1 MVIERGGDWGEKV
14 EIASA
19 VRADSDA
26 AVVTLQGQ
34 GAPFATSGNLHRSLG
49 APSFRSAGPF
59 TQLPIDAL
67 VCEVMGHGE
76 VREMVACS
84 DVTVGS
90 WFSRRGMVIV
100 TNVGI
105 RDGLD
110 VTPGSHPNDGK
121 FEILAMDASMSVRQR
136 LLARRR
142 ARTGSHLPHP
152 CLTRVTRTEASI
164 ERRGAQR
171 LFVDSVDVGAWESV
185 RVRID
190 PDRLRVLV

>member
-1 MVIERGGDWGEKV
+1 MVIEKGGDWGEKV

-26 AVVTLQGQ
+26 AVVTLQRQ

-67 VCEVMGHGE
+67 VCEVTGPGG

-152 CLTRVTRTEASI
+152 CLTRMTRTEASI

>member
-1 MVIERGGDWGEKV
+1 MVIEKGGDWGQRV
-14 EIASA
+14 EVESA

-26 AVVTLQGQ
+26 AVVALQVR

-49 APSFRSAGPF
+49 APSFRVAGTF

-67 VCEVMGHGE
+67 VCEVK
-76 VREMVACS
+76 VRGDMRTMVACA

-90 WFSRRGMVIV
+90 WFSRRGLVIV

-121 FEILAMDASMSVRQR
+121 FEILSMDASMSVRQR
-136 LLARRR
+136 LIARRR

-152 CLTRVTRTEASI
+152 CLTRMTRTEFSI
-164 ERRGAQR
+164 ERRGGQR
-171 LFVDSVDVGAWESV
+171 LFVDSVDVGEWDSV
-185 RVRID
+185 RVHID